1 MSERNKEQ
9 EDVDSHLDIACETC
23 RLGPPKT
30 ADFKCIFCCA
40 RNIEQMLEYMAEF
53 GEPGHADRI
62 RDRLVEKWVREA

>member
-1 MSERNKEQ
+1 MPI
-9 EDVDSHLDIACETC
+9 DPCICCPTC
-23 RLGPPKT
+23 ITAANNGGRA
-30 ADFKCIFCCA
+30 ADFSCENCCM